1 MSDDIAIQ
9 RSVLAEQV
17 EDRLLQGILAGR
29 YQPNSRIVE
38 TRVAREL
45 GVSQAP
51 VREALRALEAL
62 GLVEISPFQGARVR
76 RPSLDELLEA
86 FVVRCELEC
95 LAARLAVPRLSEAD
109 LAEFAELQATMEAAA
124 ARGDRHESALADSAF
139 HTRLVEQSGSRTLI
153 RTWGTVEPFSRTYI
167 TIASAKEG
175 PGWTTHLH
183 KSVLDSLRARDAVGV
198 QAAIRH
204 HFDEAADMLRAG
216 WDASDDGL
224 EAAVAS

>member
-1 MSDDIAIQ
+1 MPDDISIQ

-17 EDRLLQGILAGR
+17 EDRLLQGILNGR
-29 YQPNSRIVE
+29 FPPHSRIVE

-62 GLVEISPFQGARVR
+62 GLVEILPFQGARVR
-76 RPSLDELLEA
+76 RPSLTELLEA

-95 LAARLAVPRLSEAD
+95 LAARLAVPRLTDAD
-109 LAEFAELQATMEAAA
+109 IAEFAELQAAMEAAA
-124 ARGDRHESALADSAF
+124 QSGDRHEAARADSAL
-139 HTRLVEQSGSRTLI
+139 HARLVRQAGSQTLE

-167 TIASAKEG
+167 TIASAREG

-183 KSVLDSLRARDAVGV
+183 RPVLDALRAGDADGV
-198 QAAIRH
+198 QEALRH
-204 HFDEAADMLRAG
+204 HFDEAAGMLRAG
-216 WDASDDGL
+216 WESP
-224 EAAVAS
+224 EAAEAAPAR

>member
-1 MSDDIAIQ
+1 MPDDISIQ

-17 EDRLLQGILAGR
+17 EDRLLQGILNGR
-29 YQPNSRIVE
+29 YPPQSRIVE

-76 RPSLDELLEA
+76 RPSLAELLEA

-95 LAARLAVPRLSEAD
+95 LAARLAVPRLTDAD
-109 LAEFAELQATMEAAA
+109 VAEFADLQAAMEAAA
-124 ARGDRHESALADSAF
+124 HADDRHEAARTDSAF
-139 HTRLVEQSGSRTLI
+139 HARLVRQSGSRTLE

-167 TIASAKEG
+167 TIASAREG

-183 KSVLDSLRARDAVGV
+183 RPVLDALLARDADAV
-198 QAAIRH
+198 QVSLRH
-204 HFDEAADMLRAG
+204 HFDEAAGMLRAG
-216 WDASDDGL
+216 WDAP
-224 EAAVAS
+224 EAIGAR

>member
-1 MSDDIAIQ
+1 MVMPDDISIQ

-17 EDRLLQGILAGR
+17 EDRLLQGILSGR
-29 YQPNSRIVE
+29 YPPQSRIVE

-62 GLVEISPFQGARVR
+62 GLVDISPFQGARVR

-95 LAARLAVPRLSEAD
+95 LAARLAVPRLTEAD
-109 LAEFAELQATMEAAA
+109 IAEFAELQAAMEAS
-124 ARGDRHESALADSAF
+124 ARSGDRHEAALADSTF
-139 HTRLVEQSGSRTLI
+139 HTRLVRQSGSLTLE

-167 TIASAKEG
+167 TLASAREG

-183 KSVLDSLRARDAVGV
+183 RSVLDALRARDADAV
-198 QAAIRH
+198 QDALRH
-204 HFDEAADMLRAG
+204 HFDEAAGMLRAG
-216 WDASDDGL
+216 WEMP
-224 EAAVAS
+224 EAAAAS

>member
-1 MSDDIAIQ
+1 MPNDISIQ
-9 RSVLAEQV
+9 RSVLSEQI
-17 EDRLLQGILAGR
+17 EDRLLQGILDGR
-29 YQPNSRIVE
+29 YPPHSRIVE

-95 LAARLAVPRLSEAD
+95 LAARLAVPRLTDAD
-109 LAEFAELQATMEAAA
+109 LDDFTQLQAAMEIA
-124 ARGDRHESALADSAF
+124 ARSGDRHAAAHADSAF
-139 HTRLVEQSGSRTLI
+139 HARLIRESGSQTLE

-183 KSVLDSLRARDAVGV
+183 RSILDALRARDAEAV
-198 QAAIRH
+198 QGALRH
-204 HFDEAADMLRAG
+204 HFDEAAAMLRAG
-216 WDASDDGL
+216 WEAP
-224 EAAVAS
+224 EAATTR

>member
-1 MSDDIAIQ
+1 MPDDNSIQ

-17 EDRLLQGILAGR
+17 EDRLLQGILSGR
-29 YQPNSRIVE
+29 FPPDSRIVE

-62 GLVEISPFQGARVR
+62 GLVSISPFQGARVR
-76 RPSLDELLEA
+76 RPSLAELLAA

-95 LAARLAVPRLSEAD
+95 LAARLAVPRLTEPD
-109 LAEFAELQATMEAAA
+109 LAEFAELQGAMEAAA
-124 ARGDRHESALADSAF
+124 RSGDRHEAARADSVF
-139 HTRLVEQSGSRTLI
+139 HSRLVRQSGSRTLE

-167 TIASAKEG
+167 TLVAAKEG

-183 KSVLDSLRARDAVGV
+183 RAVLDALRARDAEGV
-198 QAAIRH
+198 QVALRH
-204 HFDEAADMLRAG
+204 HFDEAAGMLRAG
-216 WDASDDGL
+216 WAPP
-224 EAAVAS
+224 EPVAAR

>member
-1 MSDDIAIQ
+1 MAMPDDISIQ

-17 EDRLLQGILAGR
+17 EDRLLQGILSGR
-29 YQPNSRIVE
+29 YPPQSRIVE

-62 GLVEISPFQGARVR
+62 GLVDISPFQGARVR
-76 RPSLDELLEA
+76 HPSLGELLEA

-95 LAARLAVPRLSEAD
+95 LAARLAVPRLTEAD
-109 LAEFAELQATMEAAA
+109 IAEFAELQAVMEAS
-124 ARGDRHESALADSAF
+124 ARSGDRHEAARADSAF
-139 HTRLVEQSGSRTLI
+139 HTRLMRQSGSRTLE

-167 TIASAKEG
+167 TIASAREG

-183 KSVLDSLRARDAVGV
+183 RSVLDSLRARDADAV
-198 QAAIRH
+198 QDALRH
-204 HFDEAADMLRAG
+204 HFDEAAGMLRAG
-216 WDASDDGL
+216 WGVPE
-224 EAAVAS
+224 EAAAS

>member
-1 MSDDIAIQ
+1 MPDDISIQ

-17 EDRLLQGILAGR
+17 EDRLLRGILDGR
-29 YQPNSRIVE
+29 FPPDTRIVE

-62 GLVEISPFQGARVR
+62 GLVEILPFQGARVR

-95 LAARLAVPRLSEAD
+95 LAARLAVPRLTEAD
-109 LAEFAELQATMEAAA
+109 LVEFADLQAHMEAAA
-124 ARGDRHESALADSAF
+124 VAGDRHEAARADSAF
-139 HTRLVEQSGSRTLI
+139 HTRLIRQSGSTTLE

-183 KSVLDSLRARDAVGV
+183 RAVLNSLRARDVEGI
-198 QAAIRH
+198 QAALRH
-204 HFDEAADMLRAG
+204 HFDEAAGMLRAG
-216 WDASDDGL
+216 W
-224 EAAVAS
+224 EAPKPAATP

>member
-1 MSDDIAIQ
+1 MPDDTSIQ

-17 EDRLLQGILAGR
+17 EDRLLQGILDGR
-29 YQPNSRIVE
+29 FPPDSRIVE

-86 FVVRCELEC
+86 FAVRCELEC

-109 LAEFAELQATMEAAA
+109 LAEFAVLQAAMETAAMS
-124 ARGDRHESALADSAF
+124 GDRHESARADSAF
-139 HTRLVEQSGSRTLI
+139 HTRLVRQSGSATLE

-167 TIASAKEG
+167 TIASAREG

-183 KSVLDSLRARDAVGV
+183 ASVLDALRARDVDGA
-198 QAAIRH
+198 QAALRH
-204 HFDEAADMLRAG
+204 HFDEAAGMLRAG
-216 WDASDDGL
+216 WASP
-224 EAAVAS
+224 EPVAAR

>member
-1 MSDDIAIQ
+1 MPDDISIQ

-17 EDRLLQGILAGR
+17 EDRLLQGILDGR
-29 YQPNSRIVE
+29 YPPDSRIVE
-38 TRVAREL
+38 TRVARDL

-95 LAARLAVPRLSEAD
+95 LAARLAVPRLTEPD
-109 LAEFAELQATMEAAA
+109 LAEFASLQAAMEAAA
-124 ARGDRHESALADSAF
+124 LAGDRHEAARADSAF
-139 HTRLVEQSGSRTLI
+139 HTRLIRQSGSITLE

-183 KSVLDSLRARDAVGV
+183 ASVLDALRARDVDGV
-198 QAAIRH
+198 QQALRH
-204 HFDEAADMLRAG
+204 HFDEAAGMLRTG
-216 WDASDDGL
+216 WDAPDPV
-224 EAAVAS
+224 AVR

>member
-1 MSDDIAIQ
+1 MPDEISIQ

-17 EDRLLQGILAGR
+17 EDRLLQGILSGR
-29 YQPNSRIVE
+29 YPPHSRIVE

-76 RPSLDELLEA
+76 RPSLTELLEA

-95 LAARLAVPRLSEAD
+95 LAARLAVPRLTEDDIADFARLQEA
-109 LAEFAELQATMEAAA
+109 MEAAS
-124 ARGDRHESALADSAF
+124 RTGDRHEAARADSEF
-139 HTRLVEQSGSRTLI
+139 HARLIRQSGSQTLE

-167 TIASAKEG
+167 TLASAKEG

-183 KSVLDSLRARDAVGV
+183 LSVLDALRARDVDAV
-198 QAAIRH
+198 QAALRH
-204 HFDEAADMLRAG
+204 HFDEAAGMLRAG
-216 WDASDDGL
+216 W
-224 EAAVAS
+224 EAPEAVSAV

>member
-1 MSDDIAIQ
+1 MPDDIAIQ

-29 YQPNSRIVE
+29 YPPDSRIVE

-95 LAARLAVPRLSEAD
+95 LAARLAVSRLTSAD
-109 LAEFAELQATMEAAA
+109 LEEFTELQAAMESAAA
-124 ARGDRHESALADSAF
+124 AGDRHESARADSAF
-139 HTRLVEQSGSRTLI
+139 HTRLVEQSGSRTLV

-183 KSVLDSLRARDAVGV
+183 RPVLQGLRDRAADAV
-198 QAAIRH
+198 QAALRH
-204 HFDEAADMLRAG
+204 HFDEASEMLRAG
-216 WDASDDGL
+216 WDAPAPV
-224 EAAVAS
+224 AAVAAAF